1 MKKIKNEYI
10 EILIKMSLPILMNY
24 IVMTLFEIIDKA
36 IVGNYST
43 EGFAAIG
50 VSASFIFVITGAFGV
65 LSTAYNIIAAKA
77 VGEKNQDTFDQTF
90 NIVMIISIIVGI
102 LIILAAFIG
111 GKYLFSRVYGLDGVI
126 LSLALDY
133 FYIGSVT
140 VMLNMIIFNFSVYFR
155 NLKDTRV
162 SFYSTV
168 ISTTIN
174 VIFDY
179 ILVYGKFGFKE
190 LGVKGAAVGSV
201 LGLISG
207 IVVYLIKFKNKKAI
221 KTNLKG
227 SLQIAKQ
234 LIKLYIPLLAQDIVE
249 GTIFTII
256 LASIVARLG
265 VYQMAAYNLSE
276 TVIGAVGLPVFAL
289 SSSAVT
295 LSLQKSF
302 ANDKREAIRIINT
315 AVVISILIVLSAGTI
330 VMIFPDNIMSL
341 ITKDKVVVEAA
352 IKILII
358 GLFAKVFNIFS
369 VVYKSYLQGINGEGF
384 VFKCTSIVSF
394 LSIFWIIILAI
405 NFSLAGVYIGIMIN
419 NFIFASVYYLKIRY
433 SYDAG

>member
-111 GKYLFSRVYGLDGVI
+111 GNYLFSRVYGLEGVI

-168 ISTTIN
+168 IST
-174 VIFDY
+174 
-179 ILVYGKFGFKE
+179 FK
-190 LGVKGAAVGSV
+190 S
-201 LGLISG
+201 
-207 IVVYLIKFKNKKAI
+207 
-221 KTNLKG
+221 
-227 SLQIAKQ
+227 
-234 LIKLYIPLLAQDIVE
+234 
-249 GTIFTII
+249 
-256 LASIVARLG
+256 
-265 VYQMAAYNLSE
+265 
-276 TVIGAVGLPVFAL
+276 
-289 SSSAVT
+289 
-295 LSLQKSF
+295 
-302 ANDKREAIRIINT
+302 
-315 AVVISILIVLSAGTI
+315 
-330 VMIFPDNIMSL
+330 
-341 ITKDKVVVEAA
+341 
-352 IKILII
+352 
-358 GLFAKVFNIFS
+358 
-369 VVYKSYLQGINGEGF
+369 
-384 VFKCTSIVSF
+384 
-394 LSIFWIIILAI
+394 I
-405 NFSLAGVYIGIMIN
+405 NF
-419 NFIFASVYYLKIRY
+419 FIFNYFN
-433 SYDAG
+433 